1 MLQIKKETANIWEY
15 KVGNN
20 ANIANFVY
28 LWKTQVFSSTV
39 NWIQYLSVYNLSV
52 VFFSIWQCVQV

>member
-20 ANIANFVY
+20 NNITNFVHLSKARMWKATYMY
-28 LWKTQVFSSTV
+28 LF
-39 NWIQYLSVYNLSV
+39 
-52 VFFSIWQCVQV
+52 